1 MVGRMNIG
9 QQVAAMF
16 SVAVF
21 IGALAMS
28 SSDRLAAAEP
38 NQPRVAAASNEGEL
52 AISRIKT
59 PDGMKL
65 SLWAAEPLLANPVAF
80 CIDERGRIFVAE
92 TYRQSKGVEDN
103 RGHMD
108 WLDDDL
114 AADTVE
120 DRLAYFRKRL
130 GDKVWDYT
138 TEMGVPKHRPSLPTD
153 STPFSKGRGRG
164 SWRAGAMSGTPISRI
179 CGCCA
184 TKMATAKPMRVNRCW
199 RDLACGSRSAG
210 TTCTA

>member
-138 TEMGVPKHRPSLPTD
+138 KEQD
-153 STPFSKGRGRG
+153 
-164 SWRAGAMSGTPISRI
+164 RI
-179 CGCCA
+179 
-184 TKMATAKPMRVNRCW
+184 TLLED
-199 RDLACGSRSAG
+199 RDGDG
-210 TTCTA
+210 